1 MTSETW
7 HLQLVEKGCGNA
19 HYRSNLADTVLHMS
33 LPISAGHRSFRA
45 SSPSTTFVSESA
57 DLERSVD
64 ATMHVQPSSPPP
76 PFFPSIFFSR
86 FLSPSHRQK
95 FRREKR
101 AGGRGEGKFD
111 KFLRGRHALQ
121 MDRSIVLWYFEF
133 GCSFCQW
140 KRMLSRK
147 LIETLRNLK
156 SNANS
161 IANVFPLP
169 VSFASYRTYRRKKKI
184 ERENR
189 IAVLEW
195 MMRARRI

>member
-45 SSPSTTFVSESA
+45 SSPSTTSVSESA

-101 AGGRGEGKFD
+101 AGGREGEAKENLISFSAGDTLSKWIV
-111 KFLRGRHALQ
+111 RSCCGISNSVAL
-121 MDRSIVLWYFEF
+121 FANEK
-133 GCSFCQW
+133 GCFHV
-140 KRMLSRK
+140 
-147 LIETLRNLK
+147 N
-156 SNANS
+156 
-161 IANVFPLP
+161 
-169 VSFASYRTYRRKKKI
+169 
-184 ERENR
+184 
-189 IAVLEW
+189 
-195 MMRARRI
+195 